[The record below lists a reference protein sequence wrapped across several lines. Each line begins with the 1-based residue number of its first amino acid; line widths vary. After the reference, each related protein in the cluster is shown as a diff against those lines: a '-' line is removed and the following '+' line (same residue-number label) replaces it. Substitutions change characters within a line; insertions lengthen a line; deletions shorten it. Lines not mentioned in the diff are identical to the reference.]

1 MYYYYVETKDGHTH
15 GGCRET
21 KEEVLETLAYLD
33 LTYSNPNVK
42 SVSVYQK

>member
-1 MYYYYVETKDGHTH
+1 MFYYSVETKDGHTH

-21 KEEVLETLAYLD
+21 KEEVLQALEYFD

-42 SVSVYQK
+42 SVSVYEK